1 MLGFF
6 RRYEKTF
13 LLIIFVPSIIG
24 MGITGAV
31 FSAFSFQDPVVG
43 KVFGEEIT
51 ASQSQR
57 FEQAYLQTNPSAD
70 PETAWRFMALQRA
83 ADRAGIRVSDAEVG
97 KLILENTKFDIARFL
112 AEEEMI
118 ARKIDPS
125 TDEGRKEFNAIF
137 MRHITEA
144 RDFDPAVYRR
154 YAEAKVRGGSV
165 RQYEEQE
172 RREALVSR
180 YLDTLRE
187 LGTVTPAEVHEE
199 FQSQNHR
206 RVLELVTVQAKDHL
220 PSLDEKD
227 EKAPGFVSDAQ
238 VRQYYDMNV
247 ADYDIPRR
255 ARVEVL
261 GVELSTLD
269 FEKPDAEAGRAY
281 LDAHRDG
288 IADVGT
294 TDFDDIT
301 DEQRTAI
308 YEAIEAE
315 RRTAKADQVMH
326 QVALAIEAAE
336 AKQQKPDLAAIDTA
350 VSAAT
355 KAELVY
361 LSTDLTDRSVLDDH
375 PVFGG
380 FASRNWFDRKGDI
393 GETSDVLAGEKGWFV
408 IRLNELQFARTPEYD
423 QVKAQ
428 VRADYA
434 QGSTKE
440 LKRHY
445 ETYKNTRYAGEESY
459 RLETAV
465 AADAAFGGDHA
476 KAREAIEKF
485 HAEAKAWPRNVEW
498 AAKLPAAVNIP
509 TGIDAKVK
517 EFTKTALAGDAVL
530 APISSQVQSL
540 AAMQDVSEI
549 VEAKDK
555 SGWIVARVTKRIPPE
570 VQPFDQVK
578 DKVTDAVRLAR
589 GLERARTWAEET
601 LLPELA
607 GLTDEALA
615 KALAERKLTATK
627 TAPVAR
633 DDTTIEGL
641 SDAGQVVAD
650 AFASDAKVGGPFA
663 HVQPA
668 GDSAVVLIRVLA
680 KDDAPE
686 AKYAEEYTKIRG
698 ELLTRKRGEFASERT
713 TRTFLEAKGISEA
726 HVRYSMALR
735 DGPGNAKRVKL
746 RQIYLQPDKATLDAW
761 LEVEAKKRLAEAQAE
776 LAAGKSFEAVVD
788 RFSEDDPTRARGG
801 RLPPVSRG
809 DLITDFGI
817 DFEEAAFSLADG
829 GVSQPV
835 KSRRGYHLVK
845 RVNREGARVIV
856 AHVLIKTDPETRR
869 LPKEV
874 QDKAEAIARTKMEE
888 AARRLDGGAAF
899 GLVAREVGDKEDM
912 QGTGQEFEVD
922 YVTPF
927 ERAALASLVEWEPPE
942 GSPEA
947 KDMAWV
953 PNAVEVAGPDAN
965 SWHLIGCGRD
975 RMDRGAPGGQQDRT
989 VTHIAAPTREAIEAV
1004 RDKLARWMKEKVQD
1018 EDDRPSWGAIHE
1030 KLRELARDY
1039 SKAPDA
1045 AKGGELGAVQLEGSV
1060 RPYGTEFLE
1069 KVMGAAPPKAGSR
1082 VGPFRSATGWHIVEV
1097 VEVTPAGP
1105 ERFTEVARAVLD
1117 GTDWR

>member
-57 FEQAYLQTNPSAD
+57 FEQAYLQTNPSANQ
-70 PETAWRFMALQRA
+70 ETAWRFMALQRA
-83 ADRAGIRVSDAEVG
+83 ADRAGIQVSDAEVG
-97 KLILENTKFDIARFL
+97 KLILENTRFDIARFL

-118 ARKIDPS
+118 AKKIDPS

-187 LGTVTPAEVHEE
+187 LGTVTPAEVYEE

-220 PSLDEKD
+220 PSLDEKS
-227 EKAPGFVSDAQ
+227 EKASGFVSDAQ
-238 VRQYYDMNV
+238 VRQYYDMNHD
-247 ADYDIPRR
+247 DYDVPRK
-255 ARVEVL
+255 AALELL
-261 GVELSTLD
+261 GVELSKVE
-269 FEKPDAEAGRAY
+269 FEKPDAAAGRAW

-301 DEQRTAI
+301 DEQRTSV
-308 YEAIEAE
+308 YEAIEQE
-315 RRTAKADQVMH
+315 RRLARADQVM
-326 QVALAIEAAE
+326 QRVAQAIDAAE
-336 AKQQKPDLAAIDTA
+336 AKQQKPDLAAIYTA
-350 VSAAT
+350 VSATAS
-355 KAELVY
+355 ELVY
-361 LSTDLTDRSVLDDH
+361 QRTDLTDRTALDKH
-375 PVFGG
+375 PAFSG
-380 FASRNWFDRKGDI
+380 FAARNWFDRKGDI

-408 IRLNELQFARTPEYD
+408 IRVNELQFARTPEYD

-428 VRADYA
+428 ARADYA
-434 QGSTKE
+434 QGSAKE
-440 LKRHY
+440 LERFY
-445 ETYKNTRYAGEESY
+445 ETYKNTKYSGEPSY
-459 RLETAV
+459 RVETAV
-465 AADAAFGGDHA
+465 ALDADFGGDHA
-476 KAREAIEKF
+476 KAKAELDKFRAAAREWDRKL
-485 HAEAKAWPRNVEW
+485 EW
-498 AAKLPAAVNIP
+498 APKLPALVDIKHV
-509 TGIDAKVK
+509 DAKIK
-517 EFTKTALAGDAVL
+517 DFTKTALAGDAAL

-540 AAMQDVSEI
+540 AAMQDISE
-549 VEAKDK
+549 VLELGDK
-555 SGWIVARVTKRIPPE
+555 SGWVMARVTKTIPAE

-578 DKVTDAVRLAR
+578 GKVTDAVLLAR
-589 GLERARTWAEET
+589 GLERARSWAEDT

-615 KALAERKLTATK
+615 KALADRKLTATK
-627 TAPVAR
+627 TPPVAR
-633 DDTTIEGL
+633 DATSIEGL
-641 SDAGQVVAD
+641 ADAGQVVAD
-650 AFASDAKVGGPFA
+650 AFAADAKVGGPFA

-668 GDSAVVLIRVLA
+668 GEAAVVLIRVLS
-680 KDDAPE
+680 KDDAPDD
-686 AKYAEEYTKIRG
+686 KYAAEYTKVRG
-698 ELLTRKRGEFASERT
+698 ELLARKRGEYASDRT
-713 TRTFLEAKGISEA
+713 TRTFLAAKGITDE
-726 HVRYSMALR
+726 HVQYSLALR
-735 DGPGNAKRVKL
+735 DGAGGAKRIKL

-761 LEVEAKKRLAEAQAE
+761 LDVEAKKRLAEAQAE
-776 LAAGKSFEAVVD
+776 LAAGKTFEAVVD

-809 DLITDFGI
+809 DLITDFGVE
-817 DFEEAAFSLADG
+817 FEEAAFSLADG
-829 GVSQPV
+829 GVSEPV

-845 RVNREGARVIV
+845 RVSRDGARVIV
-856 AHVLIKTDPETRR
+856 AHLLIKTDPETRR

-874 QDKAEAIARTKMEE
+874 QDKAEAIARTRMEE
-888 AARRLDGGAAF
+888 AAKRLEGGAAF

-912 QGTGQEFEVD
+912 QGSGQEFEVD

-927 ERAALASLVEWEPPE
+927 ERAAFASLVEWEPAE

-947 KDMAWV
+947 KDLAWI
-953 PNAVEVAGPDAN
+953 PNAVEVPGPDAN

-975 RMDRGAPGGQQDRT
+975 RMDRSSSGEQDRT

-1004 RDKLARWMKEKVQD
+1004 RDKLAKWMSQKVKD

-1045 AKGGELGAVQLEGSV
+1045 AKGGELGPVQLEGSV
-1060 RPYGTEFLE
+1060 RPYGAEFLE
-1069 KVMGAAPPKAGSR
+1069 KVMGAAPPKAGFR

-1097 VEVTPAGP
+1097 VEVTTAGP
-1105 ERFTEVARAVLD
+1105 ERFNEVAQAVLH